1 MTELLDPRNDFVFK
15 RIFGSEDNKDV
26 LMAFLNRTF
35 TESGEAPLTEIVLL
49 NPYTDKDAPLDKQS
63 IFDIWAK
70 TVEGQ
75 LINIEMQLFNKYD
88 IEKRTLYYWSKRYAS
103 QLQEGQTYKQL
114 KKCVTI
120 NILNYS
126 FIANERYHNVF
137 HLREDHTGIE
147 LSDDIEVHFME
158 LTKLDQ
164 QSLPMEGGL
173 INWLL
178 FLKGADKSNWE
189 VLKMNEP
196 TLKKAMD
203 TLEFLSQDQE
213 ARRLYEER
221 QKYLHDEASMIEWA
235 TEKGMQKGLEKG
247 LEQGIQKGLEKG
259 RTEEKNVIARNM
271 LAMGL
276 EISVIAKASGL
287 SEEDVKLLKH
297 GL

>member
-1 MTELLDPRNDFVFK
+1 MSDMLDPRNDFVFK
-15 RIFGSEDNKDV
+15 RIFGSEENKDV
-26 LMAFLNRTF
+26 LLAFLNRTF
-35 TESGEAPLTEIVLL
+35 TESGEPPLTEIILL

-70 TVEGQ
+70 TVEGK

-88 IEKRTLYYWSKRYAS
+88 IEKRTLYYWSKRYSS
-103 QLQEGQTYKQL
+103 QLQEGQPYKEL

-126 FIANERYHNVF
+126 FIPNERYHNVF
-137 HLREDHTGIE
+137 HMREDHTGLE

-158 LTKLDQ
+158 LNKLDNQ
-164 QSLPMEGGL
+164 VLPLEGGL

-178 FLKGADKSNWE
+178 FLKGANKSSWE

-235 TEKGMQKGLEKG
+235 TEKGLRKGLE
-247 LEQGIQKGLEKG
+247 EG
-259 RTEEKNVIARNM
+259 RAEEKMLIAKNM
-271 LAMGL
+271 LSMGL
-276 EISVIAKASGL
+276 EVSVIAKASGL
-287 SEEDVKLLKH
+287 TEAEVKSL
-297 GL
+297 